1 MKKFDLIHTTVL
13 IVAIL
18 AGYSA
23 LQYIITAISVAT
35 FSHSY
40 SNLNRNRL
48 DEAIGF
54 LVVAALFAAIT
65 FILIKNGRKCADLIL
80 KYDPETEFDDAPK
93 FDLDRNNLLFVL
105 FIGAGLYTMIEA
117 LPHAL
122 NNIWLLF
129 STKISPAN
137 SNALVDGNRIALELL
152 QVTIGALLIYAAP
165 NLTNFIENKIAARG
179 SSSIQPDKK
188 SIQPNKKDV

>member
-18 AGYSA
+18 AGYAA

-35 FSHSY
+35 FSSSY
-40 SNLNRNRL
+40 NYLNRNRL

-54 LVVAALFAAIT
+54 LILAALFAVIA
-65 FILIKNGRKCADLIL
+65 FVLIKNGRKCADLIL

-93 FDLDRNNLLFVL
+93 FDLDRSNLLFVL
-105 FIGAGLYTMIEA
+105 FIGIGLYTMIQA

-122 NNIWLLF
+122 SNTWLLF

-137 SNALVDGNRIALELL
+137 SNAPVDGNRIALELL
-152 QVTIGALLIYAAP
+152 QVTLGALLIYAAP
-165 NLTNFIENKIAARG
+165 NLTNFIENKIAVRG
-179 SSSIQPDKK
+179 GSIIQPDKK
-188 SIQPNKKDV
+188 DV